1 MIRFASLG
9 SGSAGNALVVQVGTT
24 RILVDCGFSVHETTR
39 RLARLDL
46 RPQDFSALLI
56 THEHADHIG
65 SSAAFARRHRIPVHM
80 TPGTRIG
87 ARDQG
92 YPLVHPIHAG
102 APFAV
107 GAVQIHPYTVPHDS
121 REPVQ
126 FVFTDGALR
135 LALLTDAG
143 HISTHMIASVD
154 GVDGLLVECNHDPDL
169 LAAGPY
175 PPALKRRVGG
185 PYGHLRNDEAERLL
199 RSIRRDR
206 LQHVMGMHLSER
218 NNRPD
223 LARAALATGLGCS
236 PEETTVANQTE
247 GFGWR
252 ELR

>member
-9 SGSAGNALVVQVGTT
+9 SGSAGNALLVQTGAT
-24 RILVDCGFSVHETTR
+24 RILVDCGFTVQETTR
-39 RLARLDL
+39 RLARLDVHPDDL
-46 RPQDFSALLI
+46 AAVVI

-80 TPGTRIG
+80 TPGTRLG
-87 ARDQG
+87 ARDQD
-92 YPLVHPIHAG
+92 YPVLREFHAG
-102 APFAV
+102 TPFAV
-107 GAVQIHPYTVPHDS
+107 GDVEIHPYTVPHDA

-143 HISTHMIASVD
+143 HVSPHMAACVD
-154 GVDGLLVECNHDPDL
+154 GVDALLVECNHDPAM

-185 PYGHLRNDEAERLL
+185 PYGHLPNREAERLL
-199 RSIRRDR
+199 QSLQRDR
-206 LQHVMGMHLSER
+206 LQHVIGMHLSER
-218 NNRPD
+218 NNRPG
-223 LARAALATGLGCS
+223 LARAALAAGLGCTA
-236 PEETTVANQTE
+236 EETTVAGQTD
-247 GFGWR
+247 GFAWR